1 MRTPLRFRAALL
13 LAVWLG
19 ASGAA
24 TARPFEVPTFALDAG
39 VEVVGPRVAAG
50 TDGNMVFLWESAGL
64 VRTQLYSQAG
74 TALASA
80 GTLATG
86 AQARL
91 AADTRGGF
99 VSAYTREDAGH
110 RHLYARRL
118 DASAQP
124 MGAEIAVDQLSGVD
138 VRLPEVLGVPS
149 GFVVVWQQD
158 IHCWLRRYDAA
169 GAPLAEAELVG
180 ENGFL
185 FPFSATALDDG
196 GFVVVWHDPS
206 VHTFFGRS
214 YNGDGSNR
222 MPPAFL
228 PSVALEVQA
237 IAPTPSGGIVA
248 AGTVLLSTLR
258 LVEFGPSFAVVRQ
271 RDVEVLPYGDF
282 PTATLARDG
291 IGRWLLAFA
300 TARYDASYTELQ
312 GYLSPRV
319 RPLAADLLPL
329 EPSFALSADP
339 APRVATALLASG
351 SFVNA
356 WTTVAAPPDT
366 RGFAN
371 VVSLCGPDVH
381 VCGDGVL
388 DPRCEECDAGAGNSD
403 TLPDACRTSCVLPR
417 CGDGVADGG
426 EACDDG
432 TASPCD
438 GCDATCVPVAGV
450 ACGDGIVV
458 PGCTDQCDDGN
469 VVAGDGCA
477 PTCTFERIP
486 GGGSTSTDC
495 LSEWIV
501 RNPTNLPLVD
511 GKGRMRRTQRCV
523 DDDPACDGDGGTP
536 GSCTFRVQ
544 ACARNTDVPGCA
556 PAALTSWALTKPSV
570 KSAARHPELAA
581 ARAAFAGVP
590 AVLTGASA
598 PDTCAATLDVVV
610 PLRGSA
616 PKYGTGKLTLG
627 ATGTA
632 GTVRDKD
639 GLKLICVP

>member
-1 MRTPLRFRAALL
+1 LIV
-13 LAVWLG
+13 VWLG
-19 ASGAA
+19 APGAA
-24 TARPFEVPTFALDAG
+24 AARPFEVPTFALDPG
-39 VEVVGPRVAAG
+39 IEVLTPRVAAG
-50 TDGNMVFLWESAGL
+50 TDGTMVFLWESAGL
-64 VRTQLYSQAG
+64 VRAQLHSQAG
-74 TALASA
+74 AALAPA
-80 GTLATG
+80 VTIATG
-86 AQARL
+86 TQPRL
-91 AADTRGGF
+91 AADTRGGY
-99 VSAYTREDAGH
+99 VIAYTRDAAAH
-110 RHLYARRL
+110 PHLYARRL
-118 DASAQP
+118 DAAGQP
-124 MGAEIAVDQLSGVD
+124 IGTEIAVDQLSDVD
-138 VRLPEVLGVPS
+138 VRLPEVLGLPS

-158 IHCWLRRYDAA
+158 IHCRLRLYDAD
-169 GAPLAEAELVG
+169 GVPLGNAEIVG

-206 VHTFFGRS
+206 VHTFLGRS

-222 MPPAFL
+222 VAPVFL
-228 PSVALEVQA
+228 PSVALEIQA
-237 IAPTPSGGIVA
+237 IAPTPSGGFVA

-258 LVEFGPSFAVVRQ
+258 LVEFDPSFAVVRQ

-291 IGRWLLAFA
+291 VGRWLLAFA
-300 TARYDASYTELQ
+300 TARYDAGYTELQ
-312 GYLSPRV
+312 GYLAPRV
-319 RPLAADLLPL
+319 HPLAADLMPL

-339 APRVATALLASG
+339 VPRVATTLLPSG

-356 WTTVAAPPDT
+356 WATVAAPGDT

-381 VCGDGVL
+381 VCGDGAL

-403 TLPDACRTSCVLPR
+403 TLPDTCRTSCLLPS

-438 GCDATCVPVAGV
+438 GCDVTCQPVTGL
-450 ACGDGIVV
+450 ACGDGILVA
-458 PGCTDQCDDGN
+458 GCTDQCDDGN

-477 PTCTFERIP
+477 AMCTLERIP

-523 DDDPACDGDGGTP
+523 DDDPACDLDGGMP
-536 GSCTFRVQ
+536 GSCTFWVQ
-544 ACARNTDVPGCA
+544 ACVENTDVSGCA
-556 PAALTSWALTKPSV
+556 PAVLTSWELTKPSI

-598 PDTCAATLDVVV
+598 PDTCSATIDVVV
-610 PLRGSA
+610 PLRGTA
-616 PKYGTGKLTLG
+616 PTSRTGTLTLG
-627 ATGTA
+627 ATATA
-632 GTVRDKD
+632 GTARDKD
-639 GLKLICVP
+639 GLKLLCVPQ